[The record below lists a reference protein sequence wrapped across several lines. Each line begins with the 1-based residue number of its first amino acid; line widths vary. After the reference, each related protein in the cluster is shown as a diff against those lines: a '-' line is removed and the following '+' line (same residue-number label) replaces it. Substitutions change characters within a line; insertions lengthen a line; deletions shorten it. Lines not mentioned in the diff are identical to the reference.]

1 MGQTLNE
8 FYKQVIELNANVCM
22 YVCMYVWALVFYHLK
37 PKDYVN
43 TYSWI
48 DQCS

>member
-22 YVCMYVWALVFYHLK
+22 YVCMYVCMSIGFLSFKTKRLCQHM
-37 PKDYVN
+37 
-43 TYSWI
+43 
-48 DQCS
+48 

>member
-22 YVCMYVWALVFYHLK
+22 YVCMYEHWF
-37 PKDYVN
+37 
-43 TYSWI
+43 SI
-48 DQCS
+48 I